1 MAITYDSPQARSD
14 QIMYGCVLSRESYHA
29 FRKRSGELQRALESL
44 TWARYCDG
52 GGDLFNQRRWTDLVS
67 SLFEMAGVA
76 GRYVCR
82 STITRGVPKQCK
94 SNTYTHEGF
103 CLPLTREGFTDQAFK
118 RCYYDLVLNDE
129 PGGDAGC
136 NMLCVR
142 DACGKALRKLVK
154 RYAGDDDGLQEK
166 RVLLKTANGEVTG
179 AVFAFTFLVTL
190 QTAVLIGH
198 IVDSPHLVMSAKL
211 AMAGV
216 SPDLFETITR
226 C

>member
-1 MAITYDSPQARSD
+1 MAITCDSPQTRSD
-14 QIMYGCVLSRESYHA
+14 QIMYGSILSRETYHA
-29 FRKRSGELQRALESL
+29 FRKRSGKLQGALERL
-44 TWARYCDG
+44 TWDRYCDG
-52 GGDLFNQRRWTDLVS
+52 GGDLFNQKRWTELVS
-67 SLFEMAGVA
+67 SLFEMAGVG

-82 STITRGVPKQCK
+82 STIKRGVPRQGK

-103 CLPLTREGFTDQAFK
+103 CLPLIREEFTDLAFK
-118 RCYYDLVLNDE
+118 RCYYDIVLNDE

-142 DACGKALRKLVK
+142 DTCGKALRKLVQ
-154 RYAGDDDGLQEK
+154 RYAGNDDILQEE
-166 RVLLKTANGEVTG
+166 RVLLKSANGEETG

-211 AMAGV
+211 AMSGV
-216 SPDLFETITR
+216 SPNLFETITR